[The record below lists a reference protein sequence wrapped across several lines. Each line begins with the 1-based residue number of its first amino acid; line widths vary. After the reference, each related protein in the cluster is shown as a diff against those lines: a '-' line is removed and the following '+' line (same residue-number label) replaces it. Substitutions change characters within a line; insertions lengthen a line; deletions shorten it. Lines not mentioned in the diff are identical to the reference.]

1 MTDEDLKK
9 ITKVVKLEIN
19 DALDN
24 VNKKLDDNGNQF
36 MSITSKLDEHS
47 IKLDSLMLDMVDVQ
61 KKTDVL
67 PDLHSMIKDTK
78 EKVDE
83 LQERVDRLETAV

>member
-1 MTDEDLKK
+1 MDKK
-9 ITKVVKLEIN
+9 TAKALELILDKKFDQKLEPIH
-19 DALDN
+19 
-24 VNKKLDDNGNQF
+24 K
-36 MSITSKLDEHS
+36 KLDEHS
-47 IKLDSLMLDMVDVQ
+47 TKLDSLMLDMFDVQ

-83 LQERVDRLETAV
+83 LEERVDRLETAA